1 MLLLSG
7 RRVLEELYKKLQESP
22 ECIKRISFVPP
33 VSRIIWEVA
42 EPYGADQAWMMYES
56 AILLKFHNQDYSW
69 LIAYSRVAY
78 GKYPAESFDSD
89 LLAFKIPDGHDNLE
103 EIRKTVSDT
112 EYFTNTLLQVLRD
125 GNIERPEKTPGYIM
139 KKFTFFG
146 DTILRER
153 LVWGMIGY
161 KMKKDGAIFFKK
173 ELTDYLADLIRDGLK
188 DYEENKQ
195 EQ

>member
-1 MLLLSG
+1 LLLLSG
-7 RRVLEELYKKLQESP
+7 RRILEELYKKLQELP
-22 ECIKRISFVPP
+22 ECIERISFVPP

-42 EPYGADQAWMMYES
+42 EPYGADQGWMMYES
-56 AILLKFHNQDYSW
+56 AILLKFPDEDYSW
-69 LIAYSRVAY
+69 LIAYSRIAY

-89 LLAFKIPDGHDNLE
+89 LLAFKIPDRHDNLE
-103 EIRKTVSDT
+103 EIRNIVSDT

-125 GNIERPEKTPGYIM
+125 GTIESPEKTPGYIM

-146 DTILRER
+146 NTILRER
-153 LVWGMIGY
+153 LVWGMIDH
-161 KMKKDGAIFFKK
+161 KVKKDGAIFFKK
-173 ELTDYLADLIRDGLK
+173 ELADYLAGLIREGLK